1 MATFIKGWNEMST
14 QAVTGVLV
22 DSWATKSRIRNVVL
36 VLGLT
41 GFTALSAQVAIPLP
55 FTPVPLTLQT
65 FAVLAGAAALG
76 AERAVLAQVLYIALA
91 VAGTPVLAGGASG
104 REVVVGA
111 TGGYLIGFVL
121 ASYVVG
127 RISSKGA
134 STKSA
139 TTALAFVTGS
149 LVIYTLGA
157 PWLAYTTG
165 NTITW
170 AVING
175 VVPFL
180 VGDLIKA
187 VAAGAVLPMAWKLTK
202 SK

>member
-1 MATFIKGWNEMST
+1 MST
-14 QAVTGVLV
+14 QAVTGVIV
-22 DSWATKSRIRNVVL
+22 DSWATQSRVRNSIL
-36 VLGLT
+36 VMGLT
-41 GFTALSAQVAIPLP
+41 GFTALAAQVAIPLP

-76 AERAVLAQVLYIALA
+76 AERAVIAQVLYITLA
-91 VAGTPVLAGGASG
+91 VAGVPVLAGGASG
-104 REVVVGA
+104 HEVVVGA

-127 RISSKGA
+127 RISSNGA
-134 STKSA
+134 STKSGK
-139 TTALAFVTGS
+139 TALAFLAGS
-149 LVIYTLGA
+149 VLIYALGA
-157 PWLAYTTG
+157 PWLAFTTG

-170 AVING
+170 AVVNG

-187 VAAGAVLPMAWKLTK
+187 VAAGAVLPLAWKITK

>member
-1 MATFIKGWNEMST
+1 MST
-14 QAVTGVLV
+14 QAVTGVIV
-22 DSWATKSRIRNVVL
+22 DSWATKSRVRNAAL

-41 GFTALSAQVAIPLP
+41 GFTALAAQISIPLP

-76 AERAVLAQVLYIALA
+76 AERAVLAQVLYITLA
-91 VAGTPVLAGGASG
+91 VAGAPVLAGGASG

-127 RISSKGA
+127 RISSNGA

-149 LVIYTLGA
+149 LLIYALGA

-165 NTITW
+165 NTINW
-170 AVING
+170 AIING

-180 VGDLIKA
+180 IGDAMKA
-187 VAAGAVLPMAWKLTK
+187 IAAGAVLPLAWKLTK

>member
-1 MATFIKGWNEMST
+1 MST
-14 QAVTGVLV
+14 QAVTGVIV
-22 DSWATKSRIRNVVL
+22 DSWATQSRVRNAIL
-36 VLGLT
+36 VMGLT
-41 GFTALSAQVAIPLP
+41 GFTALAAQVSIPLP

-65 FAVLAGAAALG
+65 FAVLAGAGALG
-76 AERAVLAQVLYIALA
+76 AERAVIAQVLYISLA
-91 VAGTPVLAGGASG
+91 VAGVPVLAGGASG
-104 REVVVGA
+104 HEVVVGA

-127 RISSKGA
+127 RISSNGA
-134 STKSA
+134 STKSGK
-139 TTALAFVTGS
+139 TALAFLAGS
-149 LVIYTLGA
+149 VLIYALGA
-157 PWLAYTTG
+157 PWLAFTTG

-170 AVING
+170 AVVNG

-187 VAAGAVLPMAWKLTK
+187 VAAGAVLPLAWKITK

>member
-1 MATFIKGWNEMST
+1 MST
-14 QAVTGVLV
+14 QAVTGVIV
-22 DSWATKSRIRNVVL
+22 DSWATQSRVRNAIL
-36 VLGLT
+36 VMGLT
-41 GFTALSAQVAIPLP
+41 GFTALAAQVAIPLP

-76 AERAVLAQVLYIALA
+76 AERAVIAQVLYITLA
-91 VAGTPVLAGGASG
+91 VAGVPVLAGGASG
-104 REVVVGA
+104 HEVVVGA

-127 RISSKGA
+127 RISSNGA
-134 STKSA
+134 STKSGK
-139 TTALAFVTGS
+139 TALAFLAGS
-149 LVIYTLGA
+149 VLIYALGA
-157 PWLAYTTG
+157 PWLAFTTG

-170 AVING
+170 AVVNG

-187 VAAGAVLPMAWKLTK
+187 VAAGAVLPLAWKITK

>member
-1 MATFIKGWNEMST
+1 MST
-14 QAVTGVLV
+14 QAVTGVIV
-22 DSWATKSRIRNVVL
+22 DSWATQSRVRNAIL
-36 VLGLT
+36 VMGLT
-41 GFTALSAQVAIPLP
+41 GFTALAAQVSIPLP

-76 AERAVLAQVLYIALA
+76 AERAVIAQVLYITLA
-91 VAGTPVLAGGASG
+91 VAGVPVLAGGASG
-104 REVVVGA
+104 HEVVVGA

-127 RISSKGA
+127 RISSNGA
-134 STKSA
+134 STKSDK
-139 TTALAFVTGS
+139 TALAFLAGS
-149 LVIYTLGA
+149 VLIYALGA
-157 PWLAYTTG
+157 PWLAFTTG

-170 AVING
+170 AVVNG

-187 VAAGAVLPMAWKLTK
+187 VAAGAVLPLAWKITK

>member
-1 MATFIKGWNEMST
+1 MST
-14 QAVTGVLV
+14 QAVTGVIV
-22 DSWATKSRIRNVVL
+22 DSWATQSRVRNAIL
-36 VLGLT
+36 VMGLT
-41 GFTALSAQVAIPLP
+41 GFTALAAQVAVPLP

-76 AERAVLAQVLYIALA
+76 AERAVIAQVLYITLA
-91 VAGTPVLAGGASG
+91 VAGVPVLAGGASG
-104 REVVVGA
+104 HEVVVGA

-127 RISSKGA
+127 RISSNGA
-134 STKSA
+134 STKSGK
-139 TTALAFVTGS
+139 TALAFLAGS
-149 LVIYTLGA
+149 VLIYALGA
-157 PWLAYTTG
+157 PWLAFTTG

-170 AVING
+170 AIVNG

-187 VAAGAVLPMAWKLTK
+187 VAAGAVLPLAWKIAK
-202 SK
+202 SN

>member
-1 MATFIKGWNEMST
+1 MST
-14 QAVTGVLV
+14 QAVTGVIV
-22 DSWATKSRIRNVVL
+22 DSWATQSRVRNAIL

-41 GFTALSAQVAIPLP
+41 GFTALAAQVSIPLP

-76 AERAVLAQVLYIALA
+76 AERAVIAQVLYIALA
-91 VAGTPVLAGGASG
+91 VAGVPVLAGGASG
-104 REVVVGA
+104 HEVVVGA

-127 RISSKGA
+127 WISSNGA
-134 STKSA
+134 STKSGK
-139 TTALAFVTGS
+139 TALAFLAGS
-149 LVIYTLGA
+149 VLIYALGA
-157 PWLAYTTG
+157 PWLAFTTG

-170 AVING
+170 AIVNG

-187 VAAGAVLPMAWKLTK
+187 VAAGAVLPLAWKITK
-202 SK
+202 SN

>member
-1 MATFIKGWNEMST
+1 MST
-14 QAVTGVLV
+14 QAVTGVIV
-22 DSWATKSRIRNVVL
+22 DSWATQSRVRNAIL
-36 VLGLT
+36 VMGLT
-41 GFTALSAQVAIPLP
+41 GFTALAAQVAIPLP

-76 AERAVLAQVLYIALA
+76 AERAVIAQVLYITLA
-91 VAGTPVLAGGASG
+91 VAGAPVLAGGANG
-104 REVVVGA
+104 HEVVVGA

-127 RISSKGA
+127 RISSNGA
-134 STKSA
+134 STKSGK
-139 TTALAFVTGS
+139 TALAFLAGS
-149 LVIYTLGA
+149 VLIYALGA
-157 PWLAYTTG
+157 PWLAFTTG

-170 AVING
+170 AVVNG

-187 VAAGAVLPMAWKLTK
+187 VAAGAVLPLAWKITK

>member
-1 MATFIKGWNEMST
+1 MST
-14 QAVTGVLV
+14 QAVTGVIV
-22 DSWATKSRIRNVVL
+22 DSWATQSRVRNAIL
-36 VLGLT
+36 VMGLT
-41 GFTALSAQVAIPLP
+41 GFTALAAQVSIPLP

-76 AERAVLAQVLYIALA
+76 AERAVIAQVLYITLA
-91 VAGTPVLAGGASG
+91 VAGVPVLAGGASG
-104 REVVVGA
+104 HEVVVGA

-127 RISSKGA
+127 RILSNGA
-134 STKSA
+134 STKSGK
-139 TTALAFVTGS
+139 TALAFLAGS
-149 LVIYTLGA
+149 VLIYALGA
-157 PWLAYTTG
+157 PWLAFTTG

-170 AVING
+170 AVVNG

-187 VAAGAVLPMAWKLTK
+187 VAAGAVLPLAWKIAE

>member
-1 MATFIKGWNEMST
+1 MST
-14 QAVTGVLV
+14 QAVTGVIV
-22 DSWATKSRIRNVVL
+22 DSWATQSRVRNAIL
-36 VLGLT
+36 VMGLT
-41 GFTALSAQVAIPLP
+41 GFTALAAQVAIPLP

-76 AERAVLAQVLYIALA
+76 AERAVIAQVLYIALA
-91 VAGTPVLAGGASG
+91 VAGVPVLAGGASG
-104 REVVVGA
+104 HEVVVGA

-127 RISSKGA
+127 RISSNGA
-134 STKSA
+134 STKSGK
-139 TTALAFVTGS
+139 TALAFLAGS
-149 LVIYTLGA
+149 VLIYALGA
-157 PWLAYTTG
+157 PWLAFTTG

-170 AVING
+170 AIVNG

-187 VAAGAVLPMAWKLTK
+187 VAAGAVLPLAWKITK